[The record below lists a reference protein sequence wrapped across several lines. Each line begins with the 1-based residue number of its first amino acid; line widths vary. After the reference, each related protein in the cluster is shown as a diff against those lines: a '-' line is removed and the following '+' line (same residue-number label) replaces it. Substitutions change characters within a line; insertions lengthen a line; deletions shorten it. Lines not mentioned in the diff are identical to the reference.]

1 MWILGAD
8 LKSGGTKT
16 RLTRSKNKTMKLKN
30 IYEKTRAVGS
40 DPHLTMALMTAL
52 ASKEHRKHG
61 FMEILKR
68 LANKYGVAI

>member
-1 MWILGAD
+1 
-8 LKSGGTKT
+8 
-16 RLTRSKNKTMKLKN
+16 MKLKN

-40 DPHLTMALMTAL
+40 DPHLTVALMTAL
-52 ASKEHRKHG
+52 ASKEHRKYG